1 MPDNIPP
8 TSPDVGRM
16 MAEAM
21 KAQMPSLKTQA
32 QFTAFMVSFDAFRLL
47 IDSIFSGNAQRETEA
62 KDVFEKSLKAAR
74 DVTEISRKF
83 EEVPEASRGI
93 ASNPFT
99 KPPNEFHEYD
109 IQKRLL
115 IELGSIPD
123 LPKLNEWYQ
132 ATKEDRDRV
141 VSQTLRNALID
152 AIREKRFALQR
163 QETDPAPPN
172 GD

>member
-1 MPDNIPP
+1 MTDNIPP
-8 TSPDVGRM
+8 TSPDVGHM

-47 IDSIFSGNAQRETEA
+47 IDSICSGNPQREIEA
-62 KDVFEKSLKAAR
+62 RDVFEKSLKATR

-83 EEVPEASRGI
+83 EEIPDAGRSA

-99 KPPNEFHEYD
+99 RPPNEFHEYD

-115 IELGSIPD
+115 IELGTIPD
-123 LPKLNEWYQ
+123 LIRLNE
-132 ATKEDRDRV
+132 
-141 VSQTLRNALID
+141 
-152 AIREKRFALQR
+152 
-163 QETDPAPPN
+163 
-172 GD
+172 